1 MRGFGGGRRIAGYF
15 QPACE
20 HSEVQPH
27 GVTRAPSCC
36 DSAKQDENDQAC
48 FSGSREHSVGDTE
61 GRIFEASTQLPLA
74 TQHAAC
80 GMRHAACR
88 RKAALACLRA
98 QHEALDGRQS
108 AETKKATLG
117 SLFLRFITLDKARS
131 IFGAGNETRT
141 RDPDLGKVVLY
152 QLSYSRKTY
161 SKSGVP

>member
-1 MRGFGGGRRIAGYF
+1 MELPAHPHVATRHSKMKMTRRAFKRIVGALSRRYSGEDFRSEHATASLFAARGM
-15 QPACE
+15 E
-20 HSEVQPH
+20 
-27 GVTRAPSCC
+27 
-36 DSAKQDENDQAC
+36 
-48 FSGSREHSVGDTE
+48 
-61 GRIFEASTQLPLA
+61 
-74 TQHAAC
+74 
-80 GMRHAACR
+80 

-98 QHEALDGRQS
+98 QHGVLDGRQS

-117 SLFLRFITLDKARS
+117 SLFLYFITLKKARS